1 MKEKKIIYYKDELN
15 DEFSG
20 AEITPRK
27 IDENYKYIHK
37 NVIWNA
43 TAVILQNILSLP
55 IKYLYAHLK
64 LKIKY
69 VGKEKYKTYKK
80 QGYFIYGNH
89 TQVFAD
95 TFITSNGNYP
105 KRNYFIVNP
114 ENGKVISCE
123 SVDVTENFVNGANES
138 LKIAQMFNCDKALLK
153 EGSPSCGCNL
163 IYDGTFSGKKIPG
176 KGVTAALFIENNI
189 EVFSEKEL

>member
-1 MKEKKIIYYKDELN
+1 MKKQKIIYYNDELN

-20 AEITPRK
+20 AEIKPRK

-37 NVIWNA
+37 NIIWNI
-43 TAVILQNILSLP
+43 TAFFLQNILSLP
-55 IKYLYAHLK
+55 IKYLYANIK

-69 VGKEKYKTYKK
+69 IGKEKYKPYKK
-80 QGYFIYGNH
+80 KGYFIYGNH

-114 ENGKVISCE
+114 ENVSMKFLGNTVE
-123 SVDVTENFVNGANES
+123 MLGA
-138 LKIAQMFNCDKALLK
+138 I
-153 EGSPSCGCNL
+153 P
-163 IYDGTFSGKKIPG
+163 IPG
-176 KGVTAALFIENNI
+176 NKGAMKNFLDVIKLRIKKEIHFMHLF
-189 EVFSEKEL
+189 